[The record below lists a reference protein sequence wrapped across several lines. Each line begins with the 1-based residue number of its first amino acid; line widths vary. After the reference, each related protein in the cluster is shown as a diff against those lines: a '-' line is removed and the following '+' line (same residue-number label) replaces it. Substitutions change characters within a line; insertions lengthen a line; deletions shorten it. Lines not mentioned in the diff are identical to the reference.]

1 MIMPSLQIL
10 CNILDIQ
17 IETPESTP
25 CSWELKILKE
35 RSSFIEGHIDT
46 EKNFIQKE
54 DINTPFTI
62 TLSKEHFDHNY
73 VPITKKSVNNNT
85 CLADDLCKTPA
96 SNKENEK
103 ECDMNM
109 SNNDPDVTLFCKTSE
124 NNHASELK
132 IMKESS
138 NTELENR
145 INFEKTN
152 KKIKTANR
160 VSRSRGM
167 GMGIT
172 RKV

>member
-10 CNILDIQ
+10 FNILDIQ
-17 IETPESTP
+17 TETTESTP

-54 DINTPFTI
+54 DINTPFTL

-73 VPITKKSVNNNT
+73 VPSTKKSVNNNT

-132 IMKESS
+132 IIKESS
-138 NTELENR
+138 NTELDDR
-145 INFEKTN
+145 INFENTN
-152 KKIKTANR
+152 KKIKSR
-160 VSRSRGM
+160 SRSRGM